1 MNPYQAAR
9 QLQYLLLASTWA
21 DSPGEYVF
29 GHGPEVIDGSVRLSE
44 GLDPAVA
51 GELRVPFALVTI
63 GTKEYDPEEPGLV
76 LQDFE
81 VILVQSVLGD
91 PFGERILSG
100 ANRGSSGA
108 GGSDGRGILELEERV
123 ENAIGKLTGANGARA
138 VIAATAAPPAVK
150 VERSG
155 DLLAS
160 RKYVVRAW
168 CTRAA
173 HFEPPLYLAF
183 AGGTVSWTLPPSR
196 WDLLKIVLRF
206 NAGSTPPTGP
216 TDGTGVTLAS
226 NLATSVAGSAGR
238 AYAVFAAYDETGSG
252 NAERYSDAS
261 FSTTVVT

>member
-1 MNPYQAAR
+1 MNPYQSAR
-9 QLQYLLLASTWA
+9 QIQYLLLSSTWA
-21 DSPGEYVF
+21 DSPSEYVF
-29 GHGPEVIDGSVRLSE
+29 GHGPEVVDGSVRVTDGPLPE
-44 GLDPAVA
+44 AA
-51 GELRVPFALVTI
+51 GELRMPFALVSI

-91 PFGERILSG
+91 PLGERIYVG

-138 VIAATAAPPAVK
+138 VIAATAAPPATRVD
-150 VERSG
+150 STG
-155 DLLAS
+155 DLVAS

-183 AGGTVSWTLPPSR
+183 SGGTLTWTLPPDR
-196 WDLLKIVLRF
+196 WDRKRIVLRF
-206 NAGSTPPTGP
+206 NAGGSPPTGP
-216 TDGTGVTLAS
+216 TDGTGVALAS
-226 NLATSVAGSAGR
+226 DLATSVAGSAGR
-238 AYAVFAAYDETGSG
+238 AYAIFAAYDETGSG
-252 NAERYSDAS
+252 NSERYSDAS